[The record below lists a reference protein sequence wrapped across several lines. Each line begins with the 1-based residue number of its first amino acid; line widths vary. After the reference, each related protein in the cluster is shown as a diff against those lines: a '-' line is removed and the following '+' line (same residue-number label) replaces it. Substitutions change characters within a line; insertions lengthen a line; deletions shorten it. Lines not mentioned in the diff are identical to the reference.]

1 MNSLRRHPF
10 ILVVKIHFK
19 GEIVNFFL
27 ALPLFCGNYDY
38 VNLTRNIAL
47 ADSSIACISLI
58 SLVNRV
64 FFWICRNYPKIIEA
78 LSVDGSCGQH
88 IESSNTDQLSGALF
102 CSSMMF
108 SFVLYFL
115 P

>member
-1 MNSLRRHPF
+1 MNSLRRHSF

-19 GEIVNFFL
+19 GETVNLFV

-47 ADSSIACISLI
+47 NSSIGCISLI

-64 FFWICRNYPKIIEA
+64 VFWICRNYPKIIEA
-78 LSVDGSCGQH
+78 LSVDGSCGQR